1 MLSRWLHNLSGTT
14 KNYGHGDILDGEFWQ
29 IPSIAVR
36 DRLSELPSLFN
47 DVASGVIKISLD
59 GENDESGD
67 GPNHWSFLTSGHVS
81 IRQQDKDT
89 GGLATSPKWAP
100 DGWHQQYFETEF
112 ETCNSGSDSIHEKS
126 YLNVDL
132 GYSSL
137 KFFKLVEGVE
147 VECTDQTDIDANC
160 TRTDLLWMP
169 PFDFF
174 VKSGYV
180 SQKVVPAQN
189 IYVWVLAVDLPDM
202 FGGPQ
207 AIFANGGI
215 NMTFVNER
223 TKSGLDGVAASLLSY
238 SHPQLGPGMG
248 TNRFRFVTRHPIGFK
263 HRIQVVLELFVE

>member
-1 MLSRWLHNLSGTT
+1 MEVIWSEFKNIVDEKNLSIQFVKHNG
-14 KNYGHGDILDGEFWQ
+14 NYHLKALDGSFNIECL
-29 IPSIAVR
+29 IPDDSENSDTNDFETNYKTNGNRRI
-36 DRLSELPSLFN
+36 DRV
-47 DVASGVIKISLD
+47 DI
-59 GENDESGD
+59 
-67 GPNHWSFLTSGHVS
+67 
-81 IRQQDKDT
+81 DT
-89 GGLATSPKWAP
+89 GGLAMSPKWAP

-137 KFFKLVEGVE
+137 KFFKSVEGVE

-160 TRTDLLWMP
+160 IRSDLLWMP

-189 IYVWVLAVDLPDM
+189 IYVWVLAIDLPDM

-207 AIFANGGI
+207 AVFANGGI

-223 TKSGLDGVAASLLSY
+223 TKSGLDGVAASLVTY

-248 TNRFRFVTRHPIGFK
+248 TNRFRFVTRHPAGFR
-263 HRIQVVLELFVE
+263 HRIQVVLELFIE